1 MQEILNER
9 KEEKKKECCMLRG
22 DAWRIFASQW
32 KPRRAQ
38 PFSVPVPT
46 SQKVYNVICNDPHE
60 QLLYRK
66 VVYKSRT

>member
-1 MQEILNER
+1 
-9 KEEKKKECCMLRG
+9 MLGG

-32 KPRRAQ
+32 KPRKAQ

-60 QLLYRK
+60 QLLYCK